1 MSDSVD
7 TQLFQVLRRQARQ
20 DRIVDRVLAE
30 CRLILFEAEA
40 PQPTPDVHS
49 GVLNSAGAQSSFRR
63 NNVSRALFFAT
74 TAVRS
79 FSSDRHAADA
89 PAMSASP
96 PIASELW
103 HRSDPPLRA
112 KRRHSHCSRFL
123 IRSPR
128 RRSTAP
134 RSAVRGRAT
143 WPF

>member
-20 DRIVDRVLAE
+20 DRIVNRVLAE

-74 TAVRS
+74 PLWVRLGHSGDVRCTTALPPKADVHLRS
-79 FSSDRHAADA
+79 CYVAQVPIVFSNSGFRCQA
-89 PAMSASP
+89 
-96 PIASELW
+96 
-103 HRSDPPLRA
+103 
-112 KRRHSHCSRFL
+112 
-123 IRSPR
+123 
-128 RRSTAP
+128 
-134 RSAVRGRAT
+134 
-143 WPF
+143 